1 MREDGLFSIR
11 SGLVVSLIAASAG
24 LVTEASAQDTDD
36 RYELRIE
43 GGSLLPVARSMRK
56 QTGAE
61 IVYSFELADENGINP
76 VRGQYTLEQALA
88 IMFEGTDLTGSLTES
103 GVIVITREIGV
114 QAPSREESDVNRKT
128 IRKSLLASVSAAI
141 FGAGGA
147 AAQTEAVSNDSNL
160 ERQLDTI
167 TVTASKRATDL
178 QDTPISITV
187 LGSEEIESRAL
198 MGMEDYLRSI
208 PSASFIDR
216 GPGFHELVLRGLSTS
231 AQGSGDSNGPLVGVY
246 FGETPISGLGVSG
259 GTADI
264 KLIDME
270 RVEVLKGPQ
279 GTLYGASA
287 MGGVV
292 RNIPAAPLL
301 DEFSASIKTEYSQT
315 SRLGSGNANVQAM
328 VNLPI
333 VEDKFALRAVGY
345 HFDNSGH
352 YRNISA
358 NDPAAIAVAESV
370 GGNTTIQ
377 DDIGATTYTGG
388 RINALW
394 TPTESLSVSLGY
406 LHQEVETFGWGQA
419 QDGIGGTYDQS
430 RLLIRRGID
439 GALPTNESA
448 TAPINNESF
457 DDTIKIAN
465 ATIDYDLGWGTITSA
480 TSLVQEDV
488 LWPRDLTSIFIGA
501 QEQQYD
507 SESLTQEIRLATDL
521 DGPFQFVVGYFFED
535 RENSFANNIVW
546 NGDLALI
553 PMGALEFFQFRSS
566 EKLEQNAVFGEASFD
581 LTEQLTITGGA
592 RWFDQERTADNQRA
606 FNGDPLV
613 SNPLS
618 IGVSDIS
625 FKAGIDYRATDDALF
640 YASWTEGFRL
650 GNAEAAIPF
659 SECDVDMDGFYD
671 QQPNIPTG
679 DRAIDSDDINTFE
692 LGSKAELFDGRLRV
706 SAAAYQTNWN
716 NIPVSVPVCADIAAT
731 TVNGGQARVR
741 GIEIETAY
749 EFGNG
754 FALDLSG
761 SWTEG
766 ELTNTNSLGAD
777 GDRLPS
783 TPDFNVNAGLSYEFD
798 LGENPAF
805 VRGSYSYNGTFFGEI
820 GSAGPRFGDYG
831 RVDASAGVQIGD
843 FDLMVFGRNLTNT
856 EAITAIV
863 FSFDNRRSYL
873 RPRTVGIQLGY
884 NF

>member
-1 MREDGLFSIR
+1 MAYAAGSDRQEAKHFDIPQQQAD
-11 SGLVVSLIAASAG
+11 VSLITFAEQADITLIFTFDLARDKTTNRLVGSYPPHEAIQLLLDGTGLKPTFSSDGHINIAAAEAPVAG
-24 LVTEASAQDTDD
+24 GEQMISKKTGFLAALAVFFTAGAGAQDSGSNIGASDTEKNQALEEVLVTAT
-36 RYELRIE
+36 
-43 GGSLLPVARSMRK
+43 
-56 QTGAE
+56 
-61 IVYSFELADENGINP
+61 
-76 VRGQYTLEQALA
+76 
-88 IMFEGTDLTGSLTES
+88 
-103 GVIVITREIGV
+103 
-114 QAPSREESDVNRKT
+114 
-128 IRKSLLASVSAAI
+128 
-141 FGAGGA
+141 
-147 AAQTEAVSNDSNL
+147 
-160 ERQLDTI
+160 
-167 TVTASKRATDL
+167 KRATDL
-178 QDTPISITV
+178 QDTAISMSV
-187 LGSEEIESRAL
+187 LTSEAIDRRAL
-198 MGMEDYLRSI
+198 VGMEEYLRSI

-246 FGETPISGLGVSG
+246 FGETPIAGLGVSG

-264 KLIDME
+264 KLVDME

-292 RNIPAAPLL
+292 RNIPAAPVL
-301 DEFSASIKTEYSQT
+301 DEYSASIKTEYSQT

-406 LHQEVETFGWGQA
+406 LHQDVETFGWGQA

-448 TAPINNESF
+448 TAPIYNESF

-465 ATIDYDLGWGTITSA
+465 ATIDYDLGWGSITSA

-507 SESLTQEIRLATDL
+507 SESFIQEIRLASEL
-521 DGPFQFVVGYFFED
+521 DGKYQFVLGYFYED
-535 RENSFANNIVW
+535 RDLSFGNNIVW

-553 PMGALEFFQFRSS
+553 PPGALEFFQFRSN
-566 EKLEQNAVFGEASFD
+566 ETLKQNAVFGEVSYD

-592 RWFDQERTADNQRA
+592 RWFDQERITDNQRA
-606 FNGDPLV
+606 FNNAPLL
-613 SNPLS
+613 SNPLK
-618 IGVSDIS
+618 SDVDDVS
-625 FKAGIDYRATDDALF
+625 FKAQVDYNTDDALL
-640 YASWTEGFRL
+640 YASWTQGFRL
-650 GNAEAAIPF
+650 GNAEAAQPY
-659 SECDVDMDGFYD
+659 SECDVDGDGFYD
-671 QQPNIPTG
+671 QQPGVPTG
-679 DRAIDSDDINTFE
+679 DRSIDSDDVDTFE
-692 LGSKAELFDGRLRV
+692 LGTKGDLFDGRLRV
-706 SAAAYQTNWN
+706 SAAAYHTDWN
-716 NIPVSVPVCADIAAT
+716 NLPVSVPVCADIAAT
-731 TVNGGQARVR
+731 TVNGGKARVR

-754 FALDLSG
+754 FTLDLSG

-766 ELTNTNSLGAD
+766 ELTSTNSLGNE

-783 TPDFNVNAGLSYEFD
+783 TPDYIVNAGLEYGFD
-798 LGENPAF
+798 LRGNPAF
-805 VRGSYSYNGTFFGEI
+805 VRGNYSYIGTFYGEI
-820 GSAGPRFGDYG
+820 GENGPRFGDYG
-831 RVDASAGVQIGD
+831 TLDASAGVQIGD
-843 FDLMVFGRNLTNT
+843 FDLLVFGRNLTNE

-873 RPRTVGIQLGY
+873 RPRTIGIQLGY